1 MNQNL
6 VENIRIQSMVSIART
21 AVTAALLRQESRGT
35 HNREDFTDQDD
46 EAFLKH
52 SMVGAD
58 GASDWL
64 LLRKSNHGSWILAP
78 DA

>member
-64 LLRKSNHGSWILAP
+64 PLRKSNHGSWILAP